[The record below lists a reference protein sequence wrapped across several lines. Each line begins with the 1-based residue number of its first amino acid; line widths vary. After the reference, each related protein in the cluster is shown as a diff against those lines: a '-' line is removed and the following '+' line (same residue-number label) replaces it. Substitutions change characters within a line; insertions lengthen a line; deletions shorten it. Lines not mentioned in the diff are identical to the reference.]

1 MSVSDGIRRKIGL
14 GLALVISL
22 PDQYCRSSAMVTSGL
37 AVLWDLVTR
46 EYFGTMA
53 SRTLPPSGDRLEQ
66 KIGLGL
72 RKVMDY

>member
-1 MSVSDGIRRKIGL
+1 
-14 GLALVISL
+14 
-22 PDQYCRSSAMVTSGL
+22 MVTSGL